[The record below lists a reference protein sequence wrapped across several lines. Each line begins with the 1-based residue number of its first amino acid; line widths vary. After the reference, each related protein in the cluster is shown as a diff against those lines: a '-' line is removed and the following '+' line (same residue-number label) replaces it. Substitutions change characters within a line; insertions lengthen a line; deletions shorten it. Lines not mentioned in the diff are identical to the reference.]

1 MYGARGL
8 EISVEK
14 LFTLFRKFF
23 LGKYKYGFVNG
34 LVYSI
39 AAFSDIIASSIDPK
53 EIYSFKFS

>member
-14 LFTLFRKFF
+14 LFTLFGKFF
-23 LGKYKYGFVNG
+23 LGKYKYGFMNG

-39 AAFSDIIASSIDPK
+39 AAFSDIIALSIDPK